1 MKKYTN
7 TYLNMILES
16 KEPLEIYQTFIN
28 KSGKFSQSKF
38 QAYLEAA
45 QQIVNTYFTQIE
57 ENPDLSSNTE
67 EEKKL
72 ASDILDQTKILTNM
86 SAEEVESFARAF
98 LNELKEIKEKEN
110 NNSNETE

>member
-1 MKKYTN
+1 MKKYTD

-45 QQIVNTYFTQIE
+45 QQIVNTYFMQIK
-57 ENPDLSSNTE
+57 ENPDLPSNTE
-67 EEKKL
+67 EEKL
-72 ASDILDQTKILTNM
+72 AADILDQTKILTNM